1 MIRFNAIIEKFSKQG
16 EKTGWTYVLIPAA
29 IAEQLNPGKKTSF
42 RVKGTLDEYSIE
54 GVALMPMGEGDYVL
68 PLKASIRKAIR
79 KQQGDQLLLQLTLD
93 SAKIQV
99 PEDLAICLEDE
110 PKAKAF
116 FFEKIPG
123 SHRNYFI
130 KWIDSAKTDATR
142 SKRIAM
148 TVNALSK
155 GWHYGQMIRASQG
168 KPLE

>member
-1 MIRFNAIIEKFSKQG
+1 MIRFKTIIEKFDKQG
-16 EKTGWTYVLIPAA
+16 EKTGWTYVLIPSA
-29 IAEQLNPGKKTSF
+29 IAAQLNPGKKTSF
-42 RVKGTLDEYSIE
+42 RVKGKLDKHSIE
-54 GVALMPMGEGDYVL
+54 GIALLPMGQGDYIL
-68 PLKASIRKAIR
+68 PLKADIRKAIH
-79 KQQGDQLLLQLTLD
+79 KKQGDTLSLQLELD

-116 FFEKIPG
+116 FFEKLPG
-123 SHRNYFI
+123 AHRNYFI
-130 KWIDSAKTDATR
+130 KWIDSAKTEATR

-168 KPLE
+168 KTLE